1 MEVPVKLTR
10 YLLYLIEV
18 EEDEVR
24 IITEG
29 SSIKLKDLRVVFHSL
44 ILDAEVDAWC
54 GEEGTSFRFLVTS
67 IASITSI
74 STLLL
79 YFTHHELYCRL

>member
-18 EEDEVR
+18 EEDEVG
-24 IITEG
+24 IFAKGGT
-29 SSIKLKDLRVVFHSL
+29 IKLKDLRVIFNSL

-54 GEEGTSFRFLVTS
+54 GEEGTPFRFLVAS
-67 IASITSI
+67 IASISRI

-79 YFTHHELYCRL
+79 YFTHHKLDCRL

>member
-10 YLLYLIEV
+10 DLLYLIKV

-24 IITEG
+24 IIAKG
-29 SSIKLKDLRVVFHSL
+29 GSIKLEDLRIIFYSL
-44 ILDAEVDAWC
+44 ILKAEVDAWC

-67 IASITSI
+67 ITHI

-79 YFTHHELYCRL
+79 YFMYHKLDCCL